1 MTASYC
7 KIVLAARMRAGEATP
22 ALRVKSALEAQG
34 HTVFLFTPR
43 MWPGLFDDASRFK
56 ADMLARF
63 FEVQRPDC
71 LVVAEGLGASGLDI
85 AAAHGVAC
93 GMLAATRAEAESSVA
108 ASEGAPFDFAIALS
122 GRSMQLEDI
131 DGFDGAVGI
140 CAPMPDE
147 GYVRTPLANLVAFG
161 PGVMCVQDA
170 TPERIAFFDALAA
183 DKRFAGSAIRCFGEG
198 WPERF
203 ASDPSFT
210 HLVYSSRSSAAC
222 VVFDEAAG
230 VAQLAPVSADAD
242 ERDVD
247 AAELPAD
254 ASALPAEE
262 ACDAGDPNE
271 MRALASSDAIRLA
284 PVDAL
289 LTDEELVLMRA
300 DGVALVGVGEVRS
313 PWRAER
319 MDELCAEEDAARDV
333 LVRLVADAREAC
345 EPFESRKV
353 PACDEGL
360 FLEGALAAAL
370 SSVREALA
378 ERGLMGGLPAPRT
391 VVSALGYVGMGNFG
405 DEYILATVDRRLRET
420 VCGSTLIA
428 VGENPLHTLTERG
441 IYSITL
447 ADKHV
452 LDCVLGASSAALV
465 LAGLLFDQGIRWSIG
480 KAEVVSSMPHTDI
493 AGIAAYTEL
502 AYLNDARPIFYGIG
516 AGPLDV
522 SAGRDLVRLMGR
534 LGALFIT
541 RDEATAD
548 LIRACRVRGDQIA
561 SRADIAFL
569 GHVEQTVFVDEWLEH
584 EGIDPAKQRIVAV
597 SLREYENAP
606 SDFANRVASAL
617 SKTAA
622 AHSDVVFAACVLDQD
637 DVALAKRI
645 AALLPKQVRLHI
657 FNAGEQIAPVA
668 DFLSRCA
675 AGFSMRYHC
684 SLLLGS
690 FCKPCV
696 GLGYLPKVVSL
707 YEDLGQDSTLLSMD
721 ASAAQ
726 IEECLNAV
734 LSFGAQRAFALTNRV
749 TELRQMSADAENILL
764 DGISSIASAKSGP
777 LPSEFFLNAKTGEAQ
792 EIDRL
797 RDEVASERERADAAC
812 VERSAAY
819 AARDAARAE
828 VEEYAHSYSYRVGS
842 TLLTLPRKL
851 REALSKGAKGPKE
864 S

>member
-203 ASDPSFT
+203 ASDPTFT
-210 HLVYSSRSSAAC
+210 HIAYSARSSAAC
-222 VVFDEAAG
+222 VVFGGLDKG
-230 VAQLAPVSADAD
+230 VQDAD
-242 ERDVD
+242 EKIPND
-247 AAELPAD
+247 LQGGGGNTPA
-254 ASALPAEE
+254 
-262 ACDAGDPNE
+262 
-271 MRALASSDAIRLA
+271 
-284 PVDAL
+284 DAL
-289 LTDEELVLMRA
+289 LTDEALVLVRA
-300 DGVALVGVGEVRS
+300 DGAKLACVGEGLS

-319 MDELCAEEDAARDV
+319 MDICEKDITEAHEALIAAVADQRSSDAA
-333 LVRLVADAREAC
+333 
-345 EPFESRKV
+345 FESRRLPV
-353 PACDEGL
+353 DSQGP
-360 FLEGALAAAL
+360 FLDGSLLAAL
-370 SSVREALA
+370 ESVREQLS
-378 ERGLMGGLPAPRT
+378 ERGLMAGLPAPRT
-391 VVSALGYVGMGNFG
+391 IVSVLGYVGMGNFG
-405 DEYILATVDRRLRET
+405 DEYILATVDRRLRELI
-420 VCGSTLIA
+420 CGSSIVA
-428 VGENPLHTLTERG
+428 IGENPLHTLRERG

-447 ADKHV
+447 QDKRV
-452 LDCVLGASSAALV
+452 LDRVLAASSAALV
-465 LAGLLFDQGIRWSIG
+465 IAGLLFDQGIRWSIG
-480 KAEVVSSMPHTDI
+480 KAELVSSMPHTDI
-493 AGIAAYTEL
+493 AGIAAYVEL
-502 AYLNDARPIFYGIG
+502 AYMNDARPVLYGIG

-522 SAGRDLVRLMGR
+522 ADGRSLVRLMGR
-534 LGALFIT
+534 LGALFLT
-541 RDEATAD
+541 RDEATAE
-548 LIRACRVRGDQIA
+548 LIRSCRVRNEQVI
-561 SRADIAFL
+561 SLADCAFL
-569 GHVEQTVFVDEWLEH
+569 GSASDTSFVDEWFAS
-584 EGIDPAKQRIVAV
+584 EGIDPASRRVVAV

-606 SDFANRVASAL
+606 ADFAERVAAAISRVQ
-617 SKTAA
+617 A
-622 AHSDVVFAACVLDQD
+622 AHRDVVFTACILDSSD
-637 DVALAKRI
+637 RALAERI
-645 AALLPKQVRLHI
+645 GALLPAQAALRI
-657 FNAGEQIAPVA
+657 FDAGERIEPVV
-668 DFLSRCA
+668 DFLSRCS
-675 AGFSMRYHC
+675 AGLSMRYHA

-707 YEDLGQDSTLLSMD
+707 YEDLGQTDTLLSMNAD
-721 ASAAQ
+721 TAEIIAAL
-726 IEECLNAV
+726 ESV
-734 LSFGAQRAFALTNRV
+734 LAFDTQRAFALTNRV
-749 TELRQMSADAENILL
+749 SELRKKSGESESILL
-764 DGISSIASAKSGP
+764 DAIASIAPAKRGEIP
-777 LPSEFFLNAKTGEAQ
+777 EELFLNRVANDIAEK
-792 EIDRL
+792 DRL
-797 RDEVASERERADAAC
+797 RAQIARERRSVEEARARCAEVERE
-812 VERSAAY
+812 
-819 AARDAARAE
+819 RDAARGE
-828 VEEYAHSYSYRVGS
+828 VEEFAHSYSYRVGS

-851 REALSKGAKGPKE
+851 REALSKGAKGSKE

>member
-7 KIVLAARMRAGEATP
+7 KIVLAARMRAGVATP

-43 MWPGLFDDASRFK
+43 MWPGLFSDAGRFK

-71 LVVAEGLGASGLDI
+71 LMVAEGLGASGLDI

-93 GMLAATRAEAESSVA
+93 GMLAATRTEAESSVA

-183 DKRFAGSAIRCFGEG
+183 DERFAGGAIRCFGEG

-203 ASDPSFT
+203 ASDPAFT

-222 VVFDEAAG
+222 VVFDEAA
-230 VAQLAPVSADAD
+230 PV
-242 ERDVD
+242 
-247 AAELPAD
+247 
-254 ASALPAEE
+254 
-262 ACDAGDPNE
+262 N
-271 MRALASSDAIRLA
+271 
-284 PVDAL
+284 AL
-289 LTDEELVLMRA
+289 LTDEAIVLMRA

-345 EPFESRKV
+345 EPLESRKV
-353 PACDEGL
+353 SACDEGP
-360 FLEGALAAAL
+360 FLEGALALAL
-370 SSVREALA
+370 SSVRKQLA

-428 VGENPLHTLTERG
+428 VGENPMHTLIERG

-447 ADKHV
+447 ADKRV
-452 LDCVLGASSAALV
+452 LDRVLGASSAALV

-480 KAEVVSSMPHTDI
+480 KAEAVSSMPHTDI

-502 AYLNDARPIFYGIG
+502 AFLNDARPIFYGIG

-584 EGIDPAKQRIVAV
+584 ERIDPAKQRIVAV

-645 AALLPKQVRLHI
+645 AALLPKQVCLRI

-749 TELRQMSADAENILL
+749 TELRQMSADAESILL
-764 DGISSIASAKSGP
+764 DAISSIASVKSGV
-777 LPSEFFLNAKTGEAQ
+777 LPCEFFLNAKTGEAQ

-797 RDEVASERERADAAC
+797 RDEVARERERADAAC
-812 VERSAAY
+812 AERNAAY
-819 AARDAARAE
+819 AARDEARHE
-828 VEEYAHSYSYRVGS
+828 VEEYAESYSYRVGS

>member
-203 ASDPSFT
+203 ASDPTFT
-210 HLVYSSRSSAAC
+210 HIAYSARSSAAC
-222 VVFDEAAG
+222 VVFGDLDKG
-230 VAQLAPVSADAD
+230 VQDAD
-242 ERDVD
+242 EKIPNLQGGGGN
-247 AAELPAD
+247 APA
-254 ASALPAEE
+254 
-262 ACDAGDPNE
+262 
-271 MRALASSDAIRLA
+271 
-284 PVDAL
+284 DAL
-289 LTDEELVLMRA
+289 LTDEALVLVRA
-300 DGVALVGVGEVRS
+300 DGAKLACVGEGLA

-319 MDELCAEEDAARDV
+319 MDICEKDITEAHEALIAAVADQRSSDAA
-333 LVRLVADAREAC
+333 
-345 EPFESRKV
+345 FESRRLPV
-353 PACDEGL
+353 DSQGP
-360 FLEGALAAAL
+360 FLDGSLLAAL
-370 SSVREALA
+370 ESVREQLS
-378 ERGLMGGLPAPRT
+378 ERGLMAGLPAPRT
-391 VVSALGYVGMGNFG
+391 IVSVLGYVGMGNFG
-405 DEYILATVDRRLRET
+405 DEYILATVDRHLRELI
-420 VCGSTLIA
+420 CGCSIVA
-428 VGENPLHTLTERG
+428 VGENPLHTLRERG

-447 ADKHV
+447 QDKRV
-452 LDCVLGASSAALV
+452 LDRVLAASSAALV
-465 LAGLLFDQGIRWSIG
+465 IAGLLFDQGIRWSIG
-480 KAEVVSSMPHTDI
+480 KAELASSMPHTDI
-493 AGIAAYTEL
+493 AGIAAYVEL
-502 AYLNDARPIFYGIG
+502 AYMNDARPVLYGIG

-522 SAGRDLVRLMGR
+522 ADGRSLVRLMGR
-534 LGALFIT
+534 LGALFLT
-541 RDEATAD
+541 RDEATAE
-548 LIRACRVRGDQIA
+548 LIRSCRVRNEQVI
-561 SRADIAFL
+561 SLADCAFL
-569 GHVEQTVFVDEWLEH
+569 GSASDTSFVDEWFAS
-584 EGIDPAKQRIVAV
+584 EGIDPASRRVVAV

-606 SDFANRVASAL
+606 ADFAERVAAAISRVQ
-617 SKTAA
+617 A
-622 AHSDVVFAACVLDQD
+622 AHRDVVFTACILDSSD
-637 DVALAKRI
+637 RALAERI
-645 AALLPKQVRLHI
+645 GALLPAQAVLRI
-657 FNAGEQIAPVA
+657 FDAGERIEPVV
-668 DFLSRCA
+668 DFLSRCS
-675 AGFSMRYHC
+675 AGLSMRYHA

-707 YEDLGQDSTLLSMD
+707 YEDLGQADTLLSMNAD
-721 ASAAQ
+721 TAEIIAAM
-726 IEECLNAV
+726 ESV
-734 LSFGAQRAFALTNRV
+734 LAFDAQRAFALTNRV
-749 TELRQMSADAENILL
+749 SELRKKSGESESILL
-764 DGISSIASAKSGP
+764 DAIASIAPAKRGEIP
-777 LPSEFFLNAKTGEAQ
+777 EELFLNQVANDIAEK
-792 EIDRL
+792 DRL
-797 RDEVASERERADAAC
+797 RAQIARERRSVEEARARCAEMERE
-812 VERSAAY
+812 
-819 AARDAARAE
+819 RDAARGE
-828 VEEYAHSYSYRVGS
+828 VEEYAQSYSYRVGS

-851 REALSKGAKGPKE
+851 REALSKGTKGPKE

>member
-7 KIVLAARMRAGEATP
+7 KIVLAARMRAGESTP

-85 AAAHGVAC
+85 AATHGVAC

-203 ASDPSFT
+203 ASDPTFT
-210 HLVYSSRSSAAC
+210 HIAYSARSSAAC
-222 VVFDEAAG
+222 VVFGDLDKG
-230 VAQLAPVSADAD
+230 VQDAD
-242 ERDVD
+242 EKIPNDLQGGGGN
-247 AAELPAD
+247 APA
-254 ASALPAEE
+254 
-262 ACDAGDPNE
+262 
-271 MRALASSDAIRLA
+271 
-284 PVDAL
+284 DAL
-289 LTDEELVLMRA
+289 LTDEALVLVRA
-300 DGVALVGVGEVRS
+300 DGAKLACVGEGLS

-319 MDELCAEEDAARDV
+319 MDICEKDITEAHEALIAAVADQRSSDAA
-333 LVRLVADAREAC
+333 
-345 EPFESRKV
+345 FESRRLPV
-353 PACDEGL
+353 DSQGP
-360 FLEGALAAAL
+360 FLDGSLLAAL
-370 SSVREALA
+370 ESVREQLA
-378 ERGLMGGLPAPRT
+378 ERGLMAGLPAPRT
-391 VVSALGYVGMGNFG
+391 IVSVLGCVGMGNFG
-405 DEYILATVDRRLRET
+405 DEYILATVDRRLREL
-420 VCGSTLIA
+420 VCGCSIVA
-428 VGENPLHTLTERG
+428 VGENPLHTLRERG

-447 ADKHV
+447 QDKRV
-452 LDCVLGASSAALV
+452 LDRVLAASSAALV
-465 LAGLLFDQGIRWSIG
+465 IAGLLFDQGIRWSIG
-480 KAEVVSSMPHTDI
+480 KAELASSMPHTDI
-493 AGIAAYTEL
+493 AGIAAYVEL
-502 AYLNDARPIFYGIG
+502 AYMNDARPVLYGIG

-522 SAGRDLVRLMGR
+522 ADGRSLVRLMGR
-534 LGALFIT
+534 LGALFLT
-541 RDEATAD
+541 RDEATAE
-548 LIRACRVRGDQIA
+548 LIRSCRVRNEQVI
-561 SRADIAFL
+561 SLADCAFL
-569 GHVEQTVFVDEWLEH
+569 GSASDTSFVDEWFAS
-584 EGIDPAKQRIVAV
+584 EGIDPASRRVVAV

-606 SDFANRVASAL
+606 ADFAERVAAAISRVQ
-617 SKTAA
+617 A
-622 AHSDVVFAACVLDQD
+622 AHRDVVFTACILDSSD
-637 DVALAKRI
+637 RALAERI
-645 AALLPKQVRLHI
+645 GALLPAQAVLRI
-657 FNAGEQIAPVA
+657 FDAGERIEPVV
-668 DFLSRCA
+668 DFLSRCS
-675 AGFSMRYHC
+675 AGLSMRYHA

-707 YEDLGQDSTLLSMD
+707 YEDLGQVDTLLSMNAD
-721 ASAAQ
+721 TADIIAAL
-726 IEECLNAV
+726 ESV
-734 LSFGAQRAFALTNRV
+734 LAFDAQRAFALTNRV
-749 TELRQMSADAENILL
+749 SELRKMSGESESILL
-764 DGISSIASAKSGP
+764 DAIASIAPAKRGEIP
-777 LPSEFFLNAKTGEAQ
+777 EELFLNRVANDIAEK
-792 EIDRL
+792 DRL
-797 RDEVASERERADAAC
+797 QAQIARERRSVEEARARCAEVERE
-812 VERSAAY
+812 
-819 AARDAARAE
+819 RDAARGE

-842 TLLTLPRKL
+842 TLFTLPRKL

>member
-7 KIVLAARMRAGEATP
+7 KVVLVARMRAGEATP

-203 ASDPSFT
+203 ASDPTFT
-210 HLVYSSRSSAAC
+210 HIAYSARSSAAC
-222 VVFDEAAG
+222 VVFGDLDKG
-230 VAQLAPVSADAD
+230 VQDAD
-242 ERDVD
+242 EKIPND
-247 AAELPAD
+247 LQGGGGNTPA
-254 ASALPAEE
+254 
-262 ACDAGDPNE
+262 
-271 MRALASSDAIRLA
+271 
-284 PVDAL
+284 DAL
-289 LTDEELVLMRA
+289 LTDEALVLVRA
-300 DGVALVGVGEVRS
+300 DGAKLTCVGEGLS

-319 MDELCAEEDAARDV
+319 MDICEKDITEAHEALIAAVADQQSSDAA
-333 LVRLVADAREAC
+333 
-345 EPFESRKV
+345 FESRRLPV
-353 PACDEGL
+353 DSQGP
-360 FLEGALAAAL
+360 FLDGSLLAAL
-370 SSVREALA
+370 ESVREQLS
-378 ERGLMGGLPAPRT
+378 ERGLMAGLPAPRT
-391 VVSALGYVGMGNFG
+391 IVSVLGYVGMGNFG
-405 DEYILATVDRRLRET
+405 DEYILATVDRRLRELI
-420 VCGSTLIA
+420 CGCSIVA
-428 VGENPLHTLTERG
+428 VGENPLHTLRERG

-447 ADKHV
+447 QDKRV
-452 LDCVLGASSAALV
+452 LDRVLAASSAALV
-465 LAGLLFDQGIRWSIG
+465 IAGLLFDQGIRWSIG
-480 KAEVVSSMPHTDI
+480 KAELASSMPHTDI
-493 AGIAAYTEL
+493 AGIAAYVEL
-502 AYLNDARPIFYGIG
+502 AYMNDARPVLYGIG

-522 SAGRDLVRLMGR
+522 ADGRSLVRLMGR
-534 LGALFIT
+534 LGALFLT
-541 RDEATAD
+541 RDEATAE
-548 LIRACRVRGDQIA
+548 LIRSCRVRNEQVI
-561 SRADIAFL
+561 SLADCAFL
-569 GHVEQTVFVDEWLEH
+569 GSASDTSFVDEWFAS
-584 EGIDPAKQRIVAV
+584 EGIDPASRRVVAV

-606 SDFANRVASAL
+606 ADFAERVAAAISRVQ
-617 SKTAA
+617 A
-622 AHSDVVFAACVLDQD
+622 AHRDVVFAACILDSSD
-637 DVALAKRI
+637 RALAERI
-645 AALLPKQVRLHI
+645 GALLPAQAVLRI
-657 FNAGEQIAPVA
+657 FDAGERIEPVGG
-668 DFLSRCA
+668 FLSRCS
-675 AGFSMRYHC
+675 AGLSMRYHA

-707 YEDLGQDSTLLSMD
+707 YEDLGQADTLLSM
-721 ASAAQ
+721 SADTAE
-726 IEECLNAV
+726 IIAALESV
-734 LSFGAQRAFALTNRV
+734 LAFDAQRAFALTNRV
-749 TELRQMSADAENILL
+749 SELRKKSGESESILL
-764 DGISSIASAKSGP
+764 DAIASIAPAKRGGIP
-777 LPSEFFLNAKTGEAQ
+777 EELFLNCVANDIAEK
-792 EIDRL
+792 DRL
-797 RDEVASERERADAAC
+797 RAQIARERRSVEEARARCAEVERE
-812 VERSAAY
+812 
-819 AARDAARAE
+819 RDAARGE

>member
-203 ASDPSFT
+203 ASDPTFT
-210 HLVYSSRSSAAC
+210 HIAYSARSSAAC
-222 VVFDEAAG
+222 VVFGDLDKG
-230 VAQLAPVSADAD
+230 VQDAD
-242 ERDVD
+242 EKIPNDLQGGGGN
-247 AAELPAD
+247 APA
-254 ASALPAEE
+254 
-262 ACDAGDPNE
+262 
-271 MRALASSDAIRLA
+271 
-284 PVDAL
+284 DAL
-289 LTDEELVLMRA
+289 LTDEALVLVRA
-300 DGVALVGVGEVRS
+300 DGAKLACVGEGLS

-319 MDELCAEEDAARDV
+319 MDICEKDITEAHEALIAAVADQQSSDAA
-333 LVRLVADAREAC
+333 
-345 EPFESRKV
+345 FESRRLPV
-353 PACDEGL
+353 DSQGP
-360 FLEGALAAAL
+360 FLDGSLLAAL
-370 SSVREALA
+370 ESVREQLA
-378 ERGLMGGLPAPRT
+378 ERGLMAGLPAPRT
-391 VVSALGYVGMGNFG
+391 IVSVLGYVGMGNFG
-405 DEYILATVDRRLRET
+405 DEYILATVDRRLREL
-420 VCGSTLIA
+420 VCGSSIVA
-428 VGENPLHTLTERG
+428 IGENPLHTLRERG

-447 ADKHV
+447 QDKRV
-452 LDCVLGASSAALV
+452 LDRVLAASSAALV
-465 LAGLLFDQGIRWSIG
+465 IAGLLFDQGIRWSIG
-480 KAEVVSSMPHTDI
+480 KAELVSSMPHTDI
-493 AGIAAYTEL
+493 AGIAAYVEL
-502 AYLNDARPIFYGIG
+502 AYMNDARPVLYGIG

-522 SAGRDLVRLMGR
+522 ADGRSLVRLMGR
-534 LGALFIT
+534 LGALFLT
-541 RDEATAD
+541 RDEATAE
-548 LIRACRVRGDQIA
+548 LIRSCRVRNEQVI
-561 SRADIAFL
+561 SLADCAFL
-569 GHVEQTVFVDEWLEH
+569 GSASDTSFVDEWFAS
-584 EGIDPAKQRIVAV
+584 EGIDPASRRVVAV

-606 SDFANRVASAL
+606 GDFAERVAAAISRVQ
-617 SKTAA
+617 A
-622 AHSDVVFAACVLDQD
+622 AHRDVVFTACILDSSD
-637 DVALAKRI
+637 RALAERI
-645 AALLPKQVRLHI
+645 GALLPAQAVLRI
-657 FNAGEQIAPVA
+657 FDAGERIEPVV
-668 DFLSRCA
+668 DFLSRCS
-675 AGFSMRYHC
+675 AGLSMRYHA

-707 YEDLGQDSTLLSMD
+707 YEDLGQADTLLSMNAD
-721 ASAAQ
+721 TAEIIAAL
-726 IEECLNAV
+726 ESV
-734 LSFGAQRAFALTNRV
+734 LAFDAQRAFALANRV
-749 TELRQMSADAENILL
+749 SELRKKSGESESILL
-764 DGISSIASAKSGP
+764 DAIASIAPAKRGEIP
-777 LPSEFFLNAKTGEAQ
+777 EELFLNRVANDIVEK
-792 EIDRL
+792 DRL
-797 RDEVASERERADAAC
+797 RAQIARERRSVEEARARCAEVERE
-812 VERSAAY
+812 
-819 AARDAARAE
+819 RDAARGE
-828 VEEYAHSYSYRVGS
+828 VEEFAHSYSYRVGS

>member
-7 KIVLAARMRAGEATP
+7 KIVLAARMRAGVATP

-43 MWPGLFDDASRFK
+43 MWPGLFSDAGRFK

-71 LVVAEGLGASGLDI
+71 LMVAEGLGASGLDI

-93 GMLAATRAEAESSVA
+93 GMLAATRTEAESSVA

-183 DKRFAGSAIRCFGEG
+183 DERFAGGAIRCFGEG

-203 ASDPSFT
+203 ASDPAFT

-222 VVFDEAAG
+222 VVFDEAA
-230 VAQLAPVSADAD
+230 PV
-242 ERDVD
+242 
-247 AAELPAD
+247 
-254 ASALPAEE
+254 
-262 ACDAGDPNE
+262 N
-271 MRALASSDAIRLA
+271 
-284 PVDAL
+284 AL
-289 LTDEELVLMRA
+289 LTDEAIVLMRA

-345 EPFESRKV
+345 EPLESRKV
-353 PACDEGL
+353 SACDEGP
-360 FLEGALAAAL
+360 FLEGALASAL
-370 SSVREALA
+370 SSVRKQLA

-428 VGENPLHTLTERG
+428 VGENPMHTLIERG

-447 ADKHV
+447 ADKRV
-452 LDCVLGASSAALV
+452 LDRVLGASSAALV

-480 KAEVVSSMPHTDI
+480 KAEAVSSMLHTDI

-502 AYLNDARPIFYGIG
+502 AFLNDARPIFYGIG
-516 AGPLDV
+516 AGSLDV

-584 EGIDPAKQRIVAV
+584 ERIDPAKQRIVAV

-622 AHSDVVFAACVLDQD
+622 AHSDVVFVACVLNQD

-645 AALLPKQVRLHI
+645 AALLPKQVCLRI
-657 FNAGEQIAPVA
+657 FNAGEQIASVA

-749 TELRQMSADAENILL
+749 TELRQMSADAESILL
-764 DGISSIASAKSGP
+764 DAISSIASVKSGV
-777 LPSEFFLNAKTGEAQ
+777 LPCEFFLNAKTGEAQ

-797 RDEVASERERADAAC
+797 RDEVARERERADAAC
-812 VERSAAY
+812 AERNAAY
-819 AARDAARAE
+819 AARDEARHE
-828 VEEYAHSYSYRVGS
+828 VEEYAESYSYREGS

>member
-203 ASDPSFT
+203 ASDPTFT
-210 HLVYSSRSSAAC
+210 HIAYSARSSAAC
-222 VVFDEAAG
+222 VVFGGLDKG
-230 VAQLAPVSADAD
+230 VQDAD
-242 ERDVD
+242 EKIPND
-247 AAELPAD
+247 LQGGGGNTPA
-254 ASALPAEE
+254 
-262 ACDAGDPNE
+262 
-271 MRALASSDAIRLA
+271 
-284 PVDAL
+284 DAL
-289 LTDEELVLMRA
+289 LTDEALVLVRA
-300 DGVALVGVGEVRS
+300 DGAKLACVGEGLS

-319 MDELCAEEDAARDV
+319 MDICEKDITEAHEALIAAVADQRSSDAA
-333 LVRLVADAREAC
+333 
-345 EPFESRKV
+345 FESRRLPV
-353 PACDEGL
+353 DSQGP
-360 FLEGALAAAL
+360 FLDGSLLAAL
-370 SSVREALA
+370 ESVREQLS
-378 ERGLMGGLPAPRT
+378 ERGLMAGLPAPRT
-391 VVSALGYVGMGNFG
+391 IVSVLGYVGMGNFG
-405 DEYILATVDRRLRET
+405 DEYILATVDRRLRELI
-420 VCGSTLIA
+420 CGSSIVA
-428 VGENPLHTLTERG
+428 IGENPLHTLRERG

-447 ADKHV
+447 QDKRV
-452 LDCVLGASSAALV
+452 LDRVLAASSAALV
-465 LAGLLFDQGIRWSIG
+465 IAGLLFDQGIRWSIG
-480 KAEVVSSMPHTDI
+480 KAELVSSMPHTDI
-493 AGIAAYTEL
+493 AGIAAYVEL
-502 AYLNDARPIFYGIG
+502 AYMNDARPVLYGIG

-522 SAGRDLVRLMGR
+522 ADGRSLVRLMGR
-534 LGALFIT
+534 LGALFLT
-541 RDEATAD
+541 RDEATAE
-548 LIRACRVRGDQIA
+548 LIRSCRVRNEQVI
-561 SRADIAFL
+561 SLADCAFL
-569 GHVEQTVFVDEWLEH
+569 GSASDTSFVDEWFAS
-584 EGIDPAKQRIVAV
+584 EGIDPASRRVVAV

-606 SDFANRVASAL
+606 ADFAERVAAAISRVQ
-617 SKTAA
+617 A
-622 AHSDVVFAACVLDQD
+622 AHRDVVFTACILDSSD
-637 DVALAKRI
+637 RALAERI
-645 AALLPKQVRLHI
+645 GALLPAQAALRI
-657 FNAGEQIAPVA
+657 FDAGERIEPVV
-668 DFLSRCA
+668 DFLSRCS
-675 AGFSMRYHC
+675 AGLSMRYRA

-707 YEDLGQDSTLLSMD
+707 YEDLGQTDTLLSMNAD
-721 ASAAQ
+721 TAEIIAAL
-726 IEECLNAV
+726 ESV
-734 LSFGAQRAFALTNRV
+734 LAFDTQRAFALTNRV
-749 TELRQMSADAENILL
+749 SELRKKSGESESILL
-764 DGISSIASAKSGP
+764 DAIASIAPAKRGEIP
-777 LPSEFFLNAKTGEAQ
+777 EELFLNRVANDIAEK
-792 EIDRL
+792 DRL
-797 RDEVASERERADAAC
+797 RAQIARERRSVEEARARCAEVERE
-812 VERSAAY
+812 
-819 AARDAARAE
+819 RDAARGE
-828 VEEYAHSYSYRVGS
+828 VEEFAHSYSYRVGS

-851 REALSKGAKGPKE
+851 REALSKGAKGQRE

>member
-203 ASDPSFT
+203 ASDPTFT
-210 HLVYSSRSSAAC
+210 HIAYSARSSAAC
-222 VVFDEAAG
+222 VVFGDLDKG
-230 VAQLAPVSADAD
+230 VQDAD
-242 ERDVD
+242 EKIPND
-247 AAELPAD
+247 LQGGGGNTPA
-254 ASALPAEE
+254 
-262 ACDAGDPNE
+262 
-271 MRALASSDAIRLA
+271 
-284 PVDAL
+284 DAL
-289 LTDEELVLMRA
+289 LTDEALVLVRA
-300 DGVALVGVGEVRS
+300 DGAKLACVGEGLS

-319 MDELCAEEDAARDV
+319 MDICEKDITEAHEALIAAVADQRSGDAA
-333 LVRLVADAREAC
+333 
-345 EPFESRKV
+345 FESRRLPV
-353 PACDEGL
+353 DSQGP
-360 FLEGALAAAL
+360 FLDGSLLAAL
-370 SSVREALA
+370 ESVREQLS
-378 ERGLMGGLPAPRT
+378 ERGLMAGLPAPRT
-391 VVSALGYVGMGNFG
+391 IVSVLGYVGMGNFG
-405 DEYILATVDRRLRET
+405 DEYILATVDRRLREL
-420 VCGSTLIA
+420 VCGCSIVA
-428 VGENPLHTLTERG
+428 VGENSLHTLRERG

-447 ADKHV
+447 QDKRV
-452 LDCVLGASSAALV
+452 LDRVLAASSAALV
-465 LAGLLFDQGIRWSIG
+465 IAGLLFDQGIRWSIG
-480 KAEVVSSMPHTDI
+480 KAELASSMPHTDI
-493 AGIAAYTEL
+493 AGIAAYVEL
-502 AYLNDARPIFYGIG
+502 AYMNDARPVLYGIG

-522 SAGRDLVRLMGR
+522 ADGRSLVRLMGR
-534 LGALFIT
+534 LGALFLT
-541 RDEATAD
+541 RDEATAE
-548 LIRACRVRGDQIA
+548 LIRSCRVRNEQVI
-561 SRADIAFL
+561 SLADCAFL
-569 GHVEQTVFVDEWLEH
+569 GSASDTSFVDEWFAS
-584 EGIDPAKQRIVAV
+584 EGIDPTSRRVVAV

-606 SDFANRVASAL
+606 ADFAERVAAAISRVQ
-617 SKTAA
+617 A
-622 AHSDVVFAACVLDQD
+622 AHRDVVFTACILDSSD
-637 DVALAKRI
+637 RALAERI
-645 AALLPKQVRLHI
+645 GALLPAQAVLRI
-657 FNAGEQIAPVA
+657 FDAGERIEPVV
-668 DFLSRCA
+668 DFLSRCS
-675 AGFSMRYHC
+675 AGLSMRYHA

-707 YEDLGQDSTLLSMD
+707 YEDLGQADTLLSMNAD
-721 ASAAQ
+721 TAEIIAAL
-726 IEECLNAV
+726 ESV
-734 LSFGAQRAFALTNRV
+734 LAFDAQRAFALTNRV
-749 TELRQMSADAENILL
+749 SELRKMSGESESILL
-764 DGISSIASAKSGP
+764 DAIASIAPAKCGEIP
-777 LPSEFFLNAKTGEAQ
+777 EELFLNRVANDIAEK
-792 EIDRL
+792 DRL
-797 RDEVASERERADAAC
+797 QAQIARERRSVEEARARCVEVERE
-812 VERSAAY
+812 
-819 AARDAARAE
+819 RDAARGE